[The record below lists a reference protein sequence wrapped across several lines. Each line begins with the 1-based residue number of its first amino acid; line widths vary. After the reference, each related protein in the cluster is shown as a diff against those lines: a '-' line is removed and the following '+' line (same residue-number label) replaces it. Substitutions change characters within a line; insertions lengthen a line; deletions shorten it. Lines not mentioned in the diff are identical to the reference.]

1 MKKSI
6 LWLVIGSVIF
16 IGCGKKAD
24 EAEKAPEPVL
34 TVETAVATIQPI
46 RELLPVD
53 GSYVLAASDFV
64 KLAPIT
70 AGKLESMLVKEG
82 DKVRKGQLMARIDT
96 RVLDAQRSSA
106 VAGSAAAKAQAN
118 QIESSLKAARSDYEA
133 TVKAADLNLQ
143 VVVAEQTSNIKL
155 AEIELDRLRAG
166 ARPQEISQA
175 QQPVKQAQVNR
186 DKAYADAERDEKL
199 LAEGYVSGQQADT
212 SKAVYRV
219 AESALVQAK
228 DQLQIVKLGAR
239 PEEIRAAT
247 EKLKSANELG
257 KKRIQAARAA
267 ADQAKKSKLSL
278 DAKTQEANAARLS
291 ALGKGSDAQAAKG
304 LAANGEIRA
313 PFDGIIVRRFVG
325 QGSSVDATTSVLE
338 IARSG
343 AKVEFA
349 GQASPRN
356 SALLSEGMPVL
367 IDGSDDTSATVRSI
381 GVADPMSGQVPIR
394 ILFSIPPAK
403 VSAGTFARVN
413 VQLRRISQALVVPEA
428 AIITREDKKIVFV
441 IVSGVAKMHEVSVGP
456 AENGNTSI
464 VKGIKAGDK
473 VVLVGNHELSD
484 GAKVD
489 DAKNEDRKKEEKKKT
504 GDKD

>member
-1 MKKSI
+1 MKNSL
-6 LWLVIGSVIF
+6 LWLVIGSVLLA
-16 IGCGKKAD
+16 GCGKKAE

-34 TVETAVATIQPI
+34 TVETAVATAQPI

-53 GSYVLAASDFV
+53 GSYVLSASDFA
-64 KLAPIT
+64 KLAPVT

-82 DKVRKGQLMARIDT
+82 DKVRKGQLLARIDT
-96 RVLDAQRSSA
+96 RVLDAQRDSA
-106 VAGSAAAKAQAN
+106 SAGSAAAQALAN
-118 QIESSLKAARSDYEA
+118 QSESSLRAAKADYEA

-143 VVVAEQTSNIKL
+143 AVVAEQNSSVRQ

-175 QQPVKQAQVNR
+175 QQAVRQAQVSR
-186 DKAYADAERDEKL
+186 DKAYADAERDKKL
-199 LAEGYVSGQQADT
+199 LAEGYVSGQQADA
-212 SKAVYRV
+212 SKAAYNV

-239 PEEIRAAT
+239 PEELRAAT
-247 EKLKSANELG
+247 ERLKSANELG
-257 KKRIQAARAA
+257 KKRIEAAWATL
-267 ADQAKKSKLSL
+267 DQARKSKLSL
-278 DAKTQEANAARLS
+278 DAKAQEANAARLN

-313 PFDGIIVRRFVG
+313 PFDGVIVRRLVG

-356 SALLSEGMPVL
+356 TARLNEGMSVLSEGST
-367 IDGSDDTSATVRSI
+367 DATGTVRSI
-381 GVADPMSGQVPIR
+381 GIADPMSGQVPIR
-394 ILFSIPPAK
+394 IVFSTPQSN

-413 VQLRRISQALVVPEA
+413 VQIRRISRALVVPEA
-428 AIITREDKKIVFV
+428 AVITREEKKVVFV
-441 IVSGVAKMHEVSVGP
+441 IVSGVAKMHEVTVGP
-456 AENGNTSI
+456 AENGNISI
-464 VKGIKAGDK
+464 VKGIKAGDI

-489 DAKNEDRKKEEKKKT
+489 EPKKEDVKKDEKKT
-504 GDKD
+504 GEKD